1 MEFLRTAYRIVLNPA
16 RDPEFIGMD
25 CLCTST
31 GTGTLE
37 KEVVGTAFLLG
48 DCLSATAEI
57 FLKKD
62 RLQVLRIAV

>member
-25 CLCTST
+25 CICTS
-31 GTGTLE
+31 TGTLE
-37 KEVVGTAFLLG
+37 KEVVGTAVLLG

-57 FLKKD
+57 FLNKD
-62 RLQVLRIAV
+62 VPLVSGYRY